1 MEQPIS
7 ENLWWIIPGQL
18 AGVRKPN
25 PDELF
30 DLQSAGVGAL
40 VSVIDDSANLDWYQ
54 QIGLNHLWLPIQ
66 GGSFPNR
73 EQIQQLQHF
82 VEEQNQFGH
91 GVAVHCANGRRRT
104 GTMLT
109 ALLIQTGLTF
119 DEAMQALLTA
129 NPEVELREAQID
141 YLKSLAAKISSE

>member
-66 GGSFPNR
+66 GGSFP
-73 EQIQQLQHF
+73 
-82 VEEQNQFGH
+82 
-91 GVAVHCANGRRRT
+91 
-104 GTMLT
+104 
-109 ALLIQTGLTF
+109 
-119 DEAMQALLTA
+119 TA
-129 NPEVELREAQID
+129 NKFSNYSIL
-141 YLKSLAAKISSE
+141 